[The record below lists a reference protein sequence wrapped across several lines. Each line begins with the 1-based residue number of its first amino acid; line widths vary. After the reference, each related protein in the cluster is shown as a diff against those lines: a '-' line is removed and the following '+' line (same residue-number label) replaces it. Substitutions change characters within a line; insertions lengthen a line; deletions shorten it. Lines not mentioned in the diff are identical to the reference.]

1 MSNVNVYTGKKLEN
15 NRPHITFLLEK
26 EKQKVFIDTAVTA
39 DQIIKTQNE
48 KIMKRYQR
56 TDI

>member
-1 MSNVNVYTGKKLEN
+1 MNVYTDKKFEN

-26 EKQKVFIDTAVTA
+26 EKIYIFIDTAVPA
-39 DQIIKTQNE
+39 DQIIKTQKE
-48 KIMKRYQR
+48 KIIKRYQI